1 MSKVTKQSLWPQ
13 LFLRCTISLHSE
25 ASLPPKTG
33 RRPLTHIY
41 TPQTSPLRTPDPG
54 ALLTESNLGQV
65 QPVDPGDLAQGV
77 GGDEDHHEADGAAG
91 PAVRGQEHECWN
103 GAWLTREVPSSSP
116 QPPALEIER
125 GLCRA
130 SKHGQRGQWPGK
142 ASVPWGRT
150 PSTHHSPG
158 EGPGNSPERPGHG
171 LQPGPGTRRGCLARP
186 WGVWPSAG
194 CDSRGPPG
202 PHLVRVPQASSDT
215 CTRLTLEPLTRACS
229 QHLAQGTCL
238 VNVS

>member
-1 MSKVTKQSLWPQ
+1 M
-13 LFLRCTISLHSE
+13 
-25 ASLPPKTG
+25 
-33 RRPLTHIY
+33 
-41 TPQTSPLRTPDPG
+41 
-54 ALLTESNLGQV
+54 

-77 GGDEDHHEADGAAG
+77 GGDEDHHEADGAAR
-91 PAVRGQEHECWN
+91 PVVRGQEHECWN
-103 GAWLTREVPSSSP
+103 GAWLTREVRSSSP

-158 EGPGNSPERPGHG
+158 EGAGNSPERPGRG
-171 LQPGPGTRRGCLARP
+171 PQSSPGTPAWVPSKATGGLALCRLRLERP
-186 WGVWPSAG
+186 
-194 CDSRGPPG
+194 SRAPPG
-202 PHLVRVPQASSDT
+202 QGSTGLVRHLHTPNP
-215 CTRLTLEPLTRACS
+215 EPLTRACS

-238 VNVS
+238 VTVS